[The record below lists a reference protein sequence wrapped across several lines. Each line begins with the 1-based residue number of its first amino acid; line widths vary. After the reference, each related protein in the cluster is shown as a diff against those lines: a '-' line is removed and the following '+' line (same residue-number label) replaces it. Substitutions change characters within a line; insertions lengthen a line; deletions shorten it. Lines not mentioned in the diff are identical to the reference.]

1 MFKITRDQIKKI
13 PLVQPTI
20 ALLQNIT
27 FETLHGVSL
36 YELIKHYFIGIVRGA
51 FSYRASAIAFSF
63 FMALFPFALFILNF
77 IPYIPLA
84 NFQKDFLE
92 FVSQSVPPNTYD
104 AIAAILQDIMNNSY
118 KGLISSG
125 FFLSIFLMSNGI
137 NALLDGFEMSTNI
150 SVKRGFFQQYAVAVG
165 LSIFIAF
172 LLIVTVAA
180 LVIVEII
187 LYQIKLQDYF
197 SSNISILK
205 WSRFVFIVLM
215 VLLITSMLYKFGSK
229 ETKKVP
235 FFSYGSIL
243 TTILFIA
250 TSQLFGI
257 YVEKFARYNELYGS
271 IGTLLV
277 MMIYLWINSMLLLL
291 GFELNA
297 FIFKWKKKSLT

>member
-1 MFKITRDQIKKI
+1 
-13 PLVQPTI
+13 
-20 ALLQNIT
+20 
-27 FETLHGVSL
+27 
-36 YELIKHYFIGIVRGA
+36 
-51 FSYRASAIAFSF
+51 
-63 FMALFPFALFILNF
+63 
-77 IPYIPLA
+77 
-84 NFQKDFLE
+84 
-92 FVSQSVPPNTYD
+92 
-104 AIAAILQDIMNNSY
+104 
-118 KGLISSG
+118 
-125 FFLSIFLMSNGI
+125 
-137 NALLDGFEMSTNI
+137 
-150 SVKRGFFQQYAVAVG
+150 